1 MDAAN
6 LKKLQDY
13 AAYLAKQAEKEED
26 DGKTS
31 EATKSYLKLIDV
43 LLLLGRESKDQQ
55 TFLRYTSS
63 AEFYQKK
70 VKGLITVSQSSAA
83 TQPGRIQPKQ
93 SDVQTHDER
102 RDAQKPSLGVSLQPI
117 QKVESERSANGG
129 GSISSQATSG
139 AKTNPFRRILGSF
152 QTKNDQLRDEESQK
166 GEQEGEG
173 KASTS
178 QARQTTLSKDT
189 EIGVSSAISKS
200 QGNGEVAQAPES
212 ASNETRMLASAQEE
226 EPTKKNYYEESRDNQ
241 PTKTPSNSQSDVAAY
256 SKYEN
261 LLSENKELQERI
273 DFLKQKVSS
282 LEKENRDLA
291 ERLGRMVSRAEY
303 EELKRQL
310 SESVPRNLYE
320 NLQKTCAE
328 TMVPRELYVEAEKRA
343 SKLEEKLENSYP
355 ASVLDKLANDISF
368 IIATAE
374 IPLGSDLV
382 DGQSASKQRAESA
395 KI

>member
-13 AAYLAKQAEKEED
+13 AAYLAKQAEKEEA

-31 EATKSYLKLIDV
+31 DATKSYLKLIDV

-63 AEFYQKK
+63 AEFYKKK
-70 VKGLITVSQSSAA
+70 VKGLITVSQSLTA
-83 TQPGRIQPKQ
+83 TQPGRTQQ
-93 SDVQTHDER
+93 SDVQTHDEPR
-102 RDAQKPSLGVSLQPI
+102 ERQKPLVGVSLQPV
-117 QKVESERSANGG
+117 QKVESANEV
-129 GSISSQATSG
+129 GSIGSQGTSG

-152 QTKNDQLRDEESQK
+152 QTKNDHLRGEESQK
-166 GEQEGEG
+166 RGQEGEG
-173 KASTS
+173 KESTS
-178 QARQTTLSKDT
+178 QTRQTTPSKDA
-189 EIGVSSAISKS
+189 EIGVSSAVSKIL
-200 QGNGEVAQAPES
+200 GNGEVAQVPES
-212 ASNETRMLASAQEE
+212 ASNETRMLAAAQEE
-226 EPTKKNYYEESRDNQ
+226 KESTKKIYYQESGDNHPTKKTVFD
-241 PTKTPSNSQSDVAAY
+241 SQSEVAAY

-310 SESVPRNLYE
+310 SESVPRSLYE

-355 ASVLDKLANDISF
+355 ASVLDKLANDISL

-382 DGQSASKQRAESA
+382 DGRSASKQRAESGQ
-395 KI
+395 I

>member
-13 AAYLAKQAEKEED
+13 AAYLAKQAEKEEA

-70 VKGLITVSQSSAA
+70 VKGLITVSQSLTA
-83 TQPGRIQPKQ
+83 TQPGRTQQ
-93 SDVQTHDER
+93 SDVQTHDEPR
-102 RDAQKPSLGVSLQPI
+102 ERQKPLVRVSLQPV
-117 QKVESERSANGG
+117 QKVESANEV
-129 GSISSQATSG
+129 GSIGSQGTSG

-152 QTKNDQLRDEESQK
+152 QTKNDQLRGEESQK
-166 GEQEGEG
+166 RGQEGEG
-173 KASTS
+173 KESTS
-178 QARQTTLSKDT
+178 QARQTTPSKDA
-189 EIGVSSAISKS
+189 EIGVSSAVSKIL
-200 QGNGEVAQAPES
+200 GNGEVAQVPES
-212 ASNETRMLASAQEE
+212 ASNEARMLAAAQEE
-226 EPTKKNYYEESRDNQ
+226 EESTKKIYYQESGDNHPTKKTVFDSR
-241 PTKTPSNSQSDVAAY
+241 SEVAAY
-256 SKYEN
+256 SKFEN

-310 SESVPRNLYE
+310 SESVPRSLYE

-355 ASVLDKLANDISF
+355 TSVLDKLANDISL

-382 DGQSASKQRAESA
+382 DGRSASKQRAESGQ
-395 KI
+395 I